1 MHGFACGPVRR
12 IGGMVVSLFSDCSM
26 VVSFFWDLGST
37 AWLFFLF
44 FRFAFLFLFDLISF
58 FSVGDGFVRGSDGW
72 RSD

>member
-44 FRFAFLFLFDLISF
+44 SDLLSF
-58 FSVGDGFVRGSDGW
+58 FFSI
-72 RSD
+72 

>member
-12 IGGMVVSLFSDCSM
+12 IGGM

-44 FRFAFLFLFDLISF
+44 SDLLSF
-58 FSVGDGFVRGSDGW
+58 FFSI
-72 RSD
+72 